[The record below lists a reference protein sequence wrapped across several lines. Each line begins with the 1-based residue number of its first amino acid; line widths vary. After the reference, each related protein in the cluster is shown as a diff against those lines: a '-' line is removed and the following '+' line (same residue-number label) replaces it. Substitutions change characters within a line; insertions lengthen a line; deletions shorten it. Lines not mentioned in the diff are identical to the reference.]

1 MPMIFAFY
9 AVVIRVPTR
18 ELALQTSQVCKELE
32 KYLKIE
38 VMVTTRGTSLKD
50 DIMRLY
56 QYSLH
61 LLVGTPGRILNLTK
75 KGICILKD
83 CSMLVMDEVPYRVFP
98 MDSKLHNL
106 VSILVGFFFWGRG
119 EVVVLGWGLWF
130 GLQGPSITR

>member
-32 KYLKIE
+32 KHLKIE

-56 QYSLH
+56 QYSVH
-61 LLVGTPGRILNLTK
+61 LLVGTPGFELKRQKQGCQSVYIYLEIAPFYMKNL
-75 KGICILKD
+75 
-83 CSMLVMDEVPYRVFP
+83 
-98 MDSKLHNL
+98 
-106 VSILVGFFFWGRG
+106 
-119 EVVVLGWGLWF
+119 
-130 GLQGPSITR
+130 